1 MYEKK
6 NRISDVYIINK
17 AILYICVGK
26 YVLLSRKIMGMEYNL
41 WNFIFFFI
49 KFVVVVDNEH
59 KNYQIS
65 CQILYY
71 YMDLDKV
78 LW

>member
-41 WNFIFFFI
+41 
-49 KFVVVVDNEH
+49 
-59 KNYQIS
+59 
-65 CQILYY
+65 
-71 YMDLDKV
+71 
-78 LW
+78 